1 MDSYDEH
8 NQKIFAVSYMKTA
21 VCACTLVTFRPGK
34 CCGYCICQA
43 IACLC
48 MMQEQSQA
56 PALGGRD
63 TQGSFEALEGL
74 MKYAK
79 ARSSHQILLMT
90 WGYVNGDAVEHP
102 AIFPDYHAMQVRS
115 PLRIY
120 LAPIS
125 VTSSCACSCIGCPF
139 SDLPV

>member
-1 MDSYDEH
+1 
-8 NQKIFAVSYMKTA
+8 
-21 VCACTLVTFRPGK
+21 
-34 CCGYCICQA
+34 
-43 IACLC
+43 

-63 TQGSFEALEGL
+63 TQDSFEALEGL

-90 WGYVNGDAVEHP
+90 WGYVNGDAVKHP

-115 PLRIY
+115 PLSIY
-120 LAPIS
+120 LAPNQHNIILRMLMHRVPLIRS
-125 VTSSCACSCIGCPF
+125 ASSMLQRSTIPGRMHQSTIRYLQWSIAVNLQHCMTICPG
-139 SDLPV
+139 LQHV